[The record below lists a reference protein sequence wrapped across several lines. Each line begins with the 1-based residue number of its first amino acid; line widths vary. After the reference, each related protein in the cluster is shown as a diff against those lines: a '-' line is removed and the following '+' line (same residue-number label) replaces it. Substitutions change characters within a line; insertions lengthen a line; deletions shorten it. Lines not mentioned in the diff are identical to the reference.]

1 MFDSEIKY
9 GFLIKDGEIYDTK
22 IQSYELVKK
31 TIGSNIIYAMKP
43 TKYKRLYLFEALLE
57 KYPIEKV
64 FRLLKHNSF
73 LKRQRDSENLIK
85 TNKLHYITN
94 MAVVHNYPPTYLT
107 PKMFALYKIIQTLKK
122 RID

>member
-1 MFDSEIKY
+1 MFDNIIKY
-9 GFLIKDGEIYDTK
+9 GFKIENNKIYDCK

-57 KYPIEKV
+57 KYSIEKV
-64 FRLLKHNSF
+64 FKLLKHNSF
-73 LKRQRDSENLIK
+73 LKKQRDSEDLIK
-85 TNKLHYITN
+85 TNKLHYISN
-94 MAVVHNYPPTYLT
+94 MAVIYNYPPSYLT
-107 PKMFALYKIIQTLKK
+107 KRKFALYKIIQTLKK